1 MFGHKDNMRILKLK
15 HMTWI
20 FIVSIATAVLAIL
33 SGYLQYKEKLN
44 SIEKTLKKETEL
56 KEVYKTLENKS
67 DIIIKLQNTSQE
79 KTNQIVAIQNKLQ
92 EKTELTIEL
101 NKKLLENQI
110 KINSDYEKELNPLFP
125 MSISIE
131 IELPFSNYIFSKE
144 YINKIYSLKNEIQNG
159 GDYNKTDITIQW
171 KDNKKEVFQLDYN
184 NASKLPEHNILSLF
198 FNERPF
204 SIRLQRNHGGIFDD
218 FNNKSII
225 FKGEISHRP
234 IKKNEYAIGKINFD
248 SETITIHCL
257 YKEITLF
264 EPKDNKPIGISDLDS
279 NYLVVSPNQILGDYK
294 ISKFTI
300 DGGGNF
306 SQYLLNI
313 NFSDSDKYKTDEYIE
328 YIHRLN
334 KEEISTWRI
343 K

>member
-1 MFGHKDNMRILKLK
+1 MLITKIKQKLIQVK
-15 HMTWI
+15 PKKKVHL
-20 FIVSIATAVLAIL
+20 FKNLL
-33 SGYLQYKEKLN
+33 
-44 SIEKTLKKETEL
+44 KTLKKETEL

-218 FNNKSII
+218 FNNKKEQTVNEKLIKVRETFDNYPLIPALHS
-225 FKGEISHRP
+225 FMSDQESKYKNLLPPLTLLSEEKKQELLSKLKELDFLP
-234 IKKNEYAIGKINFD
+234 KKNIAA
-248 SETITIHCL
+248 
-257 YKEITLF
+257 
-264 EPKDNKPIGISDLDS
+264 
-279 NYLVVSPNQILGDYK
+279 
-294 ISKFTI
+294 
-300 DGGGNF
+300 
-306 SQYLLNI
+306 
-313 NFSDSDKYKTDEYIE
+313 
-328 YIHRLN
+328 
-334 KEEISTWRI
+334 
-343 K
+343 